1 MKKYLWLLGCSL
13 LTLMV
18 ACMASAQTQLDKTK
32 VVLLSDTHVMAPEL
46 LVEEGTAW
54 YNYLDSDRKL
64 IEYSRELF
72 DVVIAN
78 IKDNIRPGLVLI
90 TGDLTK
96 DGEVLSHE
104 YVVKKLDELKAIG
117 IQTLVIPGN
126 HDRGAHYNANYYIG
140 DHTTPA
146 EVATNEQFA
155 KFYADYGY
163 GETSERDSASLSY
176 ICEPIAGMAIIGID
190 SGTDGTVRES
200 TLSWVCRQAEQARS
214 KGKRVIAMMH
224 HPLVPHF
231 NNSDKFLETS
241 SVNDCENV
249 RNRLADAGIGVV
261 LTGHF
266 HTSDI
271 LKEFN
276 ADLTKEI
283 YDVST
288 GALSSFPCDYRIL
301 TLSEDKSQLSIET
314 ERITELPSNAA
325 FHEQAEEQLKEKA
338 KKMISGQGGA
348 YAMVAD
354 DAANAYIEHAKGNE
368 NESAKAQE
376 ILKSLLNYAKLARLL
391 HVMDESRIEM
401 LENMAHSML
410 EDLSNYGVEGR
421 ENRVDDLTLTITL
434 PVSETNAVN
443 TMKGKAQHDP
453 TVYSLNGIKASNSP
467 QRKGLYI
474 HHRAIHAKGK

>member
-18 ACMASAQTQLDKTK
+18 ACMAPAQTQLDKTK

-96 DGEVLSHE
+96 DGELLSHE

-155 KFYADYGY
+155 KFYANYGY

-190 SGTDGTVRES
+190 SGTDGTVRWLRGPEAGAGS
-200 TLSWVCRQAEQARS
+200 FLEFGPGKTLS
-214 KGKRVIAMMH
+214 G
-224 HPLVPHF
+224 
-231 NNSDKFLETS
+231 LETS

-249 RNRLADAGIGVV
+249 RNRLADAGIGVI